1 MTLRTR
7 LIAFCLLTGLA
18 PLVFICGYAVKT
30 GADGLAAQAFDNL
43 ESVRDMKIGAAQ
55 ALFEKWSKEAAIFA
69 QVKEVYSALGMLR
82 DYYTGEV
89 KPGQPID
96 VSKPDY
102 KDLHDFVAPAF
113 TSFVKVL
120 GYEDALL
127 VDDYG
132 KVVFSAA
139 NGPEAGQDLDKGS
152 LRDSHLARGWR
163 EALKSKKTVLIDFA
177 PLASPGDVPSAYAA
191 APVFDHVG
199 RPEGVALLKLPRAEL
214 AALMNSRGGLDAT
227 GAGASGAGYLIGP
240 DLKERG
246 GPEGTA
252 RILDSPAAREALAGK
267 TGAGEAGSP
276 QGEKALAAFAPLR
289 FGDATWALVAQVGA
303 REALA
308 PVAGLKRAAGVAV
321 AATALVV
328 VWSSVAF
335 LRRQIFT
342 PLGDIRGHLR
352 KVREGGLETTVRGG
366 FKAELYD
373 LAEGLCGMV
382 VELKNKLGF
391 SSSIL
396 KAVTVP
402 CLVADKDNLTTFV
415 NGALLRLLEL
425 GGEPENYLGQDAE
438 DLFYGPGR
446 GERVNA
452 ECFHRGMVARDR
464 HVSGAGRKG
473 TPFHVR
479 MDAAPLYDLDGE
491 AIGVFNLFVDLTPLT
506 QSENAIRSQRDLI
519 AKAATEADH
528 ISHEVSRDAFE
539 LAAAVEL
546 ASQGAVRQSQSI
558 CATGESIA
566 AITLSLGQM
575 AGEATQA
582 AAGAEAVMEKARE
595 GVQVAEQSVAALKR
609 VRGISSELSQ
619 GMHRLGERA
628 EDIDQIIG
636 VIGDIADQTNLLA
649 LNAAIE
655 AARAGEA
662 GRGFAVVADEVR
674 KLAEKTM
681 AATKNVTASVGLI
694 QELVTA
700 NIRDTDA
707 AFAAIEEAGSKV
719 DLSGRAL
726 AAIVGLSSEAAAQS
740 LGIAGAVR
748 EQSQSQQRVAAA
760 VEEVGKVAR
769 DTAEGMRSSA
779 ASIVSLTQQA
789 EGLKQ
794 LIQTM
799 TA

>member
-1 MTLRTR
+1 MTLRTK

-30 GADGLAAQAFDNL
+30 GSDGLEAQAFSHL
-43 ESVRDMKIGAAQ
+43 ESVRDMKISATQ
-55 ALFEKWSKEAAIFA
+55 ALFEKWTKEAAIFG
-69 QVKEVYSALGMLR
+69 QVKEVYSAMGMLR
-82 DYYTGEV
+82 DYYTGVV
-89 KPGQPID
+89 KPGDPID
-96 VSKPDY
+96 VSKADY
-102 KDLHDFVAPAF
+102 KDLRDFVAPAF
-113 TSFVKVL
+113 EAFVKVL
-120 GYEDALL
+120 GYEDALI

-139 NGPEAGQDLDKGS
+139 NGPEAGQDLDKGR
-152 LRDSHLARGWR
+152 LRDSRLAQGWR
-163 EALKSKKTVLIDFA
+163 EALKNKKVVLIDFS
-177 PLASPGDVPSAYAA
+177 PLASPGDLPSAYAA
-191 APVFDHVG
+191 APIYDHVG
-199 RPEGVALLKLPRAEL
+199 RPEGVAVLKLPRAEL
-214 AALMNSRGGLDAT
+214 AALMNLQSGMGKT
-227 GAGASGAGYLIGP
+227 GASYLVGP

-246 GPEGTA
+246 GPAAEA
-252 RILDSPAAREALAGK
+252 RVMESTPARAALEGK
-267 TGAGEAGSP
+267 TGIVEAGSP
-276 QGEKALAAFAPLR
+276 QGEKILAAYAPLH
-289 FGDATWALVAQVGA
+289 FGEATWALVAQVDA

-308 PVAGLKRAAGVAV
+308 PVAGLTRAAGIAV

-328 VWSSVAF
+328 IWSSVAF
-335 LRRQIFT
+335 LRRQIFS
-342 PLGDIRGHLR
+342 PLTDIRKHLR
-352 KVREGGLETTVRGG
+352 LVREGGLDTTVKGG

-402 CLVADKDNLTTFV
+402 CLVADGDNKTTFV
-415 NGALLRLLEL
+415 NDSLARLLEL
-425 GGEPENYLGQDAE
+425 DGEPEKYLGLDAE
-438 DLFYGPGR
+438 DLFYGEGR

-452 ECFHRGMVARDR
+452 ACFHQGLVVRDR
-464 HVSGAGRKG
+464 LIAGAGRRG
-473 TPFHVR
+473 TPFNVR

-519 AKAATEADH
+519 AQAATEADH
-528 ISHEVSRDAFE
+528 ISLEVSRDAGE

-546 ASQGAVRQSQSI
+546 ASQGAAMQSERI
-558 CATGESIA
+558 TATGESIA
-566 AITLSLGQM
+566 AITQSLSQV
-575 AGEATQA
+575 ATEATQA
-582 AAGAEAVMEKARE
+582 AAGAEAVMDKARE
-595 GVQVAEQSVAALKR
+595 GVKVAEESAEALAR
-609 VRGISSELSQ
+609 VRGISSELRQ
-619 GMHRLGERA
+619 GMRRLGERA
-628 EDIDQIIG
+628 AAIDAVVG

-655 AARAGEA
+655 AARAGDA

-681 AATKNVTASVGLI
+681 VATKEVTAGVGAI
-694 QELVTA
+694 QELVTT
-700 NIRDTDA
+700 NIRDTDT
-707 AFAAIEEAGSKV
+707 AFDAIEEAGSKV

-726 AAIVGLSSEAAAQS
+726 AAIVDLSAEATGQA
-740 LGIAGAVR
+740 LGIADAVR
-748 EQSQSQQRVAAA
+748 EQSLSQQRVATG
-760 VEEVGKVAR
+760 VEEVGRVAR

-779 ASIVSLTQQA
+779 ASIVSLTEQA

>member
-7 LIAFCLLTGLA
+7 LIAFCLLTGLV

-30 GADGLAAQAFDNL
+30 GSDALEAQAFGHL
-43 ESVRDMKIGAAQ
+43 ESVRDTKINATQ
-55 ALFEKWSKEAAIFA
+55 ALFEKWTKEAAIYA

-82 DYYTGEV
+82 DYYTGVV
-89 KPGQPID
+89 KPGEPID
-96 VSKPDY
+96 VAKADY
-102 KDLHDFVAPAF
+102 KDLRDFVAPAF
-113 TSFVKVL
+113 ASFVAEL

-139 NGPEAGQDLDKGS
+139 NGPEAGQDLGAGRLK
-152 LRDSHLARGWR
+152 DSNLARGWR
-163 EALKSKKTVLIDFA
+163 EALASRKPVLVDFA

-199 RPEGVALLKLPRAEL
+199 RPEGVAVLKLPRAEL
-214 AALMNSRGGLDAT
+214 AALMNQHSGMGET
-227 GAGASGAGYLIGP
+227 GASYLIGP

-246 GPEGTA
+246 GPAAAA
-252 RILDSPAAREALAGK
+252 RAMDSRAAREALAGA
-267 TGAGEAGSP
+267 TGIVEARSP
-276 QGEKALAAFAPLR
+276 QGERTLAAFAPLR
-289 FGDATWALVAQVGA
+289 FGAATWALVAQVDT

-308 PVAGLKRAAGVAV
+308 PVAGLTRAAGIAV

-328 VWSSVAF
+328 IWASVTF

-342 PLGDIRGHLR
+342 PLTDIRKHLR
-352 KVREGGLETTVRGG
+352 LVREGGLDTTVRGG
-366 FKAELYD
+366 FKAELFD

-382 VELKNKLGF
+382 AEIKNKLGF

-402 CLVADKDNLTTFV
+402 CLVADGGNKTTFV
-415 NGALLRLLEL
+415 NAALLRLLEL
-425 GGEPENYLGQDAE
+425 DGEPEKYLGVDAE
-438 DLFYGPGR
+438 DLFHGPGA

-452 ECFHRGMVARDR
+452 DCFNRGLVVRDR
-464 HVSGAGRKG
+464 LISGAGRRG

-479 MDAAPLYDLDGE
+479 LDAAPLYDLDGA
-491 AIGVFNLFVDLTPLT
+491 AIGVFNIFVDLTPLM
-506 QSENAIRSQRDLI
+506 QSEDAIRSQRDLI
-519 AKAATEADH
+519 AKAAAEADH
-528 ISHEVSRDAFE
+528 ISHEVSRDAGE

-546 ASQGAVRQSQSI
+546 ASQGAVRQSESI
-558 CATGESIA
+558 SATGDSIA
-566 AITLSLGQM
+566 AITHSLSQV
-575 AGEATQA
+575 ADEATQA
-582 AAGAEAVMEKARE
+582 AAGAEAVMDKARE
-595 GVQVAEQSVAALKR
+595 GAQVAEESVAALDR
-609 VRGISSELSQ
+609 VRGLSDALRQ

-628 EDIDQIIG
+628 SDIDA
-636 VIGDIADQTNLLA
+636 VVSAIGDIADQTNLLA

-681 AATKNVTASVGLI
+681 AATKDVTASVGAV
-694 QELVTA
+694 QELVGA
-700 NIRDTDA
+700 NIRDTDL

-719 DLSGRAL
+719 VLSGRAL
-726 AAIVGLSSEAAAQS
+726 TAIVELSAEAAGQA

-748 EQSQSQQRVAAA
+748 EQSLSQQRVSTA
-760 VEEVGKVAR
+760 VEGVGKVAR
-769 DTAEGMRSSA
+769 ETAAGMRSSA
-779 ASIVSLTQQA
+779 AAIASLTEQA

-799 TA
+799 AD